1 MIEINLAPGAK
12 RKRRTR
18 KVGFSLPRGRSS
30 DGGPDRWN
38 VAIAAAWI
46 VGPLLLAWMFMG
58 ARSQKADL
66 DVALEAA
73 RQDSA
78 RFARVIASNAT
89 LKARQDTIAEKLE
102 IIQQI
107 DAGRYVWPHVLDE
120 VARALPE
127 YTWLTQVAQ
136 TAGGPLPTFRLEG
149 RTGTTFAL
157 TSFLQSLEGSP
168 FIRDVRFESTQQ
180 VLEDERRLYEFTIAG
195 RYEEPMP
202 DLIET
207 IPVFDATA
215 GEPAAVAAADGGS
228 VAGAAGGR

>member
-1 MIEINLAPGAK
+1 MIEINLAPGAQ

-18 KVGFSLPRGRSS
+18 KAGFSLPRGRSS

-46 VGPLLLAWMFMG
+46 LAPVLLGWMFLG
-58 ARSQKADL
+58 ARSQRTGLEA
-66 DVALEAA
+66 ALEEA

-78 RFARVIASNAT
+78 RFAQIITSNAT
-89 LKARQDTIAEKLE
+89 LKARQDSIAEKLE

-120 VARALPE
+120 VSRALPD
-127 YTWLTQVAQ
+127 YTWLTALSQ

-168 FIRDVRFESTQQ
+168 FIRDVRFESTEQ
-180 VLEDERRLYEFTIAG
+180 VLEDERRLYEFTIAA
-195 RYEEPMP
+195 RYEEPTP

-207 IPVFDATA
+207 VPVFDELEGGNST
-215 GEPAAVAAADGGS
+215 VAAADGES

>member
-1 MIEINLAPGAK
+1 MIEINLAPGAQ
-12 RKRRTR
+12 RKRRSR
-18 KVGFSLPRGRSS
+18 KAAFSLPRGRSS

-38 VAIAAAWI
+38 VAVAAAWI
-46 VGPLLLAWMFMG
+46 VAPVLLAWMFMG
-58 ARSQKADL
+58 SRSQRAEL
-66 DVALEAA
+66 QVAIEEE

-78 RFARVIASNAT
+78 RFAQVIASNAT

-120 VARALPE
+120 VARALPD
-127 YTWLTQVAQ
+127 YTWLTAVSQ
-136 TAGGPLPTFRLEG
+136 TAGGPQPTFRLEG

-157 TSFLQSLEGSP
+157 TNFLQSLEGSP
-168 FIRDVRFESTQQ
+168 FIRDVRFESTEQT
-180 VLEDERRLYEFTIAG
+180 LEDERRLYEFTIAA
-195 RYEEPMP
+195 RYEEPAP

-207 IPVFDATA
+207 VPVFDEQ
-215 GEPAAVAAADGGS
+215 GDEEAAVAAADGRS

>member
-1 MIEINLAPGAK
+1 MA
-12 RKRRTR
+12 
-18 KVGFSLPRGRSS
+18 V
-30 DGGPDRWN
+30 
-38 VAIAAAWI
+38 AAAWI
-46 VGPLLLAWMFMG
+46 VAPLMLGWMFFG
-58 ARSQKADL
+58 ARGQRADL
-66 DVALEAA
+66 GVAIEEA

-78 RFARVIASNAT
+78 RFAQVIESNAT
-89 LKARQDTIAEKLE
+89 LKARQDSIAEKLE

-127 YTWLTQVAQ
+127 YTWLTDVTQ

-168 FIRDVRFESTQQ
+168 FVRDVRFESTEQ
-180 VLEDERRLYEFTIAG
+180 VFEDERRLYEFTIAA
-195 RYEEPMP
+195 RYEEPAS

-207 IPVFDATA
+207 VPVFSGEDDV
-215 GEPAAVAAADGGS
+215 EPALVVADERS

>member
-1 MIEINLAPGAK
+1 MIEINLAPGAQ
-12 RKRRTR
+12 RKRRSR

-38 VAIAAAWI
+38 VAVAAAWI
-46 VGPLLLAWMFMG
+46 LAPVMLAWMFMG

-66 DVALEAA
+66 EVAIEEA

-78 RFARVIASNAT
+78 RFAQVISSNAT

-120 VARALPE
+120 VARAVPD
-127 YTWLTQVAQ
+127 YTWLTELSQ

-168 FIRDVRFESTQQ
+168 FIHDVRFESTEQ
-180 VLEDERRLYEFTIAG
+180 VLEDERRLYVFTIAA
-195 RYEEPMP
+195 RYEEPAP

-207 IPVFDATA
+207 VPVFDVLDDEESAM
-215 GEPAAVAAADGGS
+215 AAADGGS

>member
-12 RKRRTR
+12 KKRRNR
-18 KVGFSLPRGRSS
+18 KVAFSLPRGRSS

-38 VAIAAAWI
+38 VAVAAAWI
-46 VGPLLLAWMFMG
+46 VAPVLLGWMFLG
-58 ARSQKADL
+58 ARSERADL
-66 DVALEAA
+66 EVAIEAA

-78 RFARVIASNAT
+78 RFAQIIASNST

-120 VARALPE
+120 VARALPD

-168 FIRDVRFESTQQ
+168 FIRDVRFESTEQ
-180 VLEDERRLYEFTIAG
+180 VLEDERRLYEFTIAA
-195 RYEEPMP
+195 RYEEPSP

-207 IPVFDATA
+207 VPVFDALEDEESA
-215 GEPAAVAAADGGS
+215 LAAADGGS

>member
-1 MIEINLAPGAK
+1 MIEINLAPGAQ
-12 RKRRTR
+12 RKRRSR
-18 KVGFSLPRGRSS
+18 KVAFALPRGRSS

-38 VAIAAAWI
+38 VAVAAAWI
-46 VGPLLLAWMFMG
+46 VAPVLLAWMFMG
-58 ARSQKADL
+58 SRSQRAEL
-66 DVALEAA
+66 QVAIEEE

-78 RFARVIASNAT
+78 RFAQVIASNAT

-120 VARALPE
+120 VARALPD
-127 YTWLTQVAQ
+127 YTWLTAVSQ
-136 TAGGPLPTFRLEG
+136 TAGGPQPTFRLEG

-157 TSFLQSLEGSP
+157 TNFLQSLEGSP
-168 FIRDVRFESTQQ
+168 FIRDVRFESTEQT
-180 VLEDERRLYEFTIAG
+180 LEDERRLYEFTIAA
-195 RYEEPMP
+195 RYEEPAP

-207 IPVFDATA
+207 VPVFDEQ
-215 GEPAAVAAADGGS
+215 GDEEAAVAAADGRS

>member
-1 MIEINLAPGAK
+1 MIEINLAPGA

-38 VAIAAAWI
+38 LAVAAAWI
-46 VGPLLLAWMFMG
+46 VAPLLLAWMFMG

-66 DVALEAA
+66 GVAIEAA

-78 RFARVIASNAT
+78 RFAQIIASNAT

-107 DAGRYVWPHVLDE
+107 DAGRYVWPHVMDE

-136 TAGGPLPTFRLEG
+136 TAGGPQPTFRLEG

-168 FIRDVRFESTQQ
+168 FIRDVRFESTEQ
-180 VLEDERRLYEFTIAG
+180 VLEDERRLYEFIIAG
-195 RYEEPMP
+195 RYEEPAP

-207 IPVFDATA
+207 VPVFDATE
-215 GEPAAVAAADGGS
+215 GEEPALAAVGAA
-228 VAGAAGGR
+228 AGAAGGR